1 MPQSSPPHNFPSST
15 TLNILLDKYTYA
27 LWHLLYFGI
36 QHRQAVSMSFL
47 WHCSNFFRSLFDPSV
62 KSHRS
67 LKMRH
72 CNYFDSLITVQ
83 CKRNFNSSMHLFVL
97 GAPILFLCQQ
107 KLSQLEKLPTWR
119 EKNAIFGHF
128 WLKNPAISNFQF
140 KVFVWL
146 ISRLAKKQGRALS
159 LKIFLLS
166 LCHSSRFLQL
176 FNKSL
181 FFFRSAST

>member
-1 MPQSSPPHNFPSST
+1 LST
-15 TLNILLDKYTYA
+15 KVESIRKIAN
-27 LWHLLYFGI
+27 
-36 QHRQAVSMSFL
+36 
-47 WHCSNFFRSLFDPSV
+47 
-62 KSHRS
+62 
-67 LKMRH
+67 
-72 CNYFDSLITVQ
+72 
-83 CKRNFNSSMHLFVL
+83 
-97 GAPILFLCQQ
+97 
-107 KLSQLEKLPTWR
+107 LE

-140 KVFVWL
+140 KQFVWL

>member
-1 MPQSSPPHNFPSST
+1 
-15 TLNILLDKYTYA
+15 
-27 LWHLLYFGI
+27 
-36 QHRQAVSMSFL
+36 
-47 WHCSNFFRSLFDPSV
+47 
-62 KSHRS
+62 
-67 LKMRH
+67 
-72 CNYFDSLITVQ
+72 
-83 CKRNFNSSMHLFVL
+83 MHLFVL

-140 KVFVWL
+140 KQFVWL